1 MADSITMISSPM
13 AILATLT
20 GISATFFVLAYKT
33 KWRFFDYMPPLIF
46 IYAIPM
52 GLSSTGVLTSQSPV
66 YDWMGRYMLPFFL
79 TLMLLKVDVASAV
92 KVMGRGLLV
101 MLCGT
106 AGVILGAPLA
116 YWLVKGHLEPE
127 AWKAFAVLAGSWIGG
142 TGNMAAVS
150 QGIEASGTDVG
161 LAVLGDNVVMVV
173 WLPIL
178 LASKNLSRWFHR
190 FTRVN
195 TDRLHML
202 EQIETPDQD
211 KTAQAT
217 STRDWLL
224 LFFLGFAVTW
234 GAEYVAQC
242 LKEYPPV
249 LTHSTWKILLVSTL
263 GLALS
268 MTPARKIAGSHE
280 FAMALVFLFVARM
293 GATADLSGL
302 KAQAGWF
309 VAGAFVWIFLH
320 GIFCVFGAWLFRVD
334 VHSTAIASAANIGGA
349 ASAPI
354 VAAQHNPKLVPV
366 SILMAL
372 MGYAIGNYG
381 AFAAASLCAWVAG
394 M

>member
-1 MADSITMISSPM
+1 M
-13 AILATLT
+13 AILMTLT
-20 GISATFFVLAYKT
+20 GISAVFFVLAHKT
-33 KWRFFDYMPPLIF
+33 GWRFFQYVPPLIF

-52 GLSSTGVLTSQSPV
+52 ILSSTGVLTSKSPV
-66 YDWMGRYMLPFFL
+66 YDWMGSHMLPFFL
-79 TLMLLKVDVASAV
+79 TLMLLKVDVASAI
-92 KVMGRGLLV
+92 KVMGRGILV

-150 QGIEASGTDVG
+150 QGIEATGTDVG
-161 LAVLGDNVVMVV
+161 LAVLGDNVVIVV

-178 LASKNLSRWFHR
+178 LASKNLSGRFHR

-195 TDRLHML
+195 TKRVHML
-202 EQIETPDQD
+202 EQIEADDHGTSGS
-211 KTAQAT
+211 AT
-217 STRDWLL
+217 TRDWLV

-234 GAEYVAQC
+234 ASGYASQFLREF
-242 LKEYPPV
+242 PPV
-249 LTHSTWKILLVSTL
+249 LTHSTWKILLVSTF

-302 KAQAGWF
+302 QAQAGWF
-309 VAGAFVWIFLH
+309 VAGSLIWIFLH
-320 GIFCVFGAWLFRVD
+320 GVFCVLGAWLFRVD

-354 VAAQHNPKLVPV
+354 VAAHHNPKLVPV

-381 AFAAASLCAWVAG
+381 AFAAASLCAWVAQW
-394 M
+394 

>member
-1 MADSITMISSPM
+1 M

-20 GISATFFVLAYKT
+20 GISATFFVLAHKT
-33 KWRFFDYMPPLIF
+33 KWRFFEYMPPLIF

-66 YDWMGRYMLPFFL
+66 YDWMGQYMLPFFL

-92 KVMGRGLLV
+92 KVMGRGILV

-106 AGVILGAPLA
+106 AGVVLGAPLA
-116 YWLVKGHLEPE
+116 YWLVKGHLDPE

-190 FTRVN
+190 FTRVD
-195 TDRLHML
+195 TDRVHML
-202 EQIETPDQD
+202 ESIAAPDQG
-211 KTAQAT
+211 KTPQAT

-234 GAEYVAQC
+234 GAEYVAQH
-242 LKEYPPV
+242 LREFPPV

-268 MTPARKIAGSHE
+268 MTPARHIAGSHE

-309 VAGAFVWIFLH
+309 VAGAFIWIFLH
-320 GIFCVFGAWLFRVD
+320 GVFCVFGAWLFRVD

-372 MGYAIGNYG
+372 MGYAVGNYG
-381 AFAAASLCAWVAG
+381 AFAAASLCAWVG
-394 M
+394 RW

>member
-1 MADSITMISSPM
+1 MSILM
-13 AILATLT
+13 TLT
-20 GISATFFVLAYKT
+20 GICAFFFVLAHKT
-33 KWRFFDYMPPLIF
+33 GWTFFKYVPPLIF
-46 IYAIPM
+46 IYAVPM
-52 GLSSTGVLTSQSPV
+52 VLSSTGVLTSQSPV
-66 YDWMGRYMLPFFL
+66 YDWMGARMLPFFL

-92 KVMGRGLLV
+92 KVMGRGILV

-106 AGVILGAPLA
+106 TGVILGAPLA

-161 LAVLGDNVVMVV
+161 LAVLGDNVVYVV

-178 LASKNLSRWFHR
+178 LASKNLAGRFHK
-190 FTRVN
+190 FTRVD
-195 TDRLHML
+195 TERLCML
-202 EQIETPDQD
+202 EQIETADPEQ
-211 KTAQAT
+211 TARTAT
-217 STRDWLL
+217 TRDWLL
-224 LFFLGFAVTW
+224 LFFLGFSVTW
-234 GAEYVAQC
+234 GAEYVTQF
-242 LKEYPPV
+242 LVEYPPV

-268 MTPARKIAGSHE
+268 MTPARKIPGSHE
-280 FAMALVFLFVARM
+280 FAMALVYLFVARM
-293 GATADLSGL
+293 GAMADLSGL

-309 VAGAFVWIFLH
+309 VAGALIWIFLH
-320 GIFCVFGAWLFRVD
+320 GLFCVLGAWLFRVD
-334 VHSTAIASAANIGGA
+334 IHSTAIASAANIGGA

-372 MGYAIGNYG
+372 MGYAVGNYG
-381 AFAAASLCAWVAG
+381 AFAAASLCAWVG
-394 M
+394 GW

>member
-1 MADSITMISSPM
+1 M
-13 AILATLT
+13 AILAVLT
-20 GISATFFVLAYKT
+20 AISAGFFLLAHKT
-33 KWRFFDYMPPLIF
+33 QWRFFDYMPPLIF
-46 IYAIPM
+46 IYAVPM
-52 GLSSTGVLTSQSPV
+52 GLSNVNVLTSESPV
-66 YDWMGRYMLPFFL
+66 YDWMGRNMLPFFL

-92 KVMGRGLLV
+92 KVMGRGILV

-127 AWKAFAVLAGSWIGG
+127 VWKAFGTLAGSWIGG

-150 QGIEASGTDVG
+150 QGIEATGTDMG
-161 LAVLGDNVVMVV
+161 LAVLADNVVIVV

-178 LASKNLSRWFHR
+178 LASKNLSHWFHR

-195 TDRLHML
+195 TERLRML
-202 EQIETPDQD
+202 EEIESDAHEATQTTP
-211 KTAQAT
+211 
-217 STRDWLL
+217 TRDWLL
-224 LFFLGFAVTW
+224 LFFLGFVVTW
-234 GAEYVAQC
+234 GAETLAQFF
-242 LKEYPPV
+242 KEYPPV
-249 LTHSTWKILLVSTL
+249 LTHNTWKILLVSTF

-268 MTPARKIAGSHE
+268 LTPARRIGGSHE
-280 FAMALVFLFVARM
+280 FAMALVYLFVARM

-309 VAGAFVWIFLH
+309 VLASFVWIFLH
-320 GIFCVFGAWLFRVD
+320 GAFCLLGAWLFRVD
-334 VHSTAIASAANIGGA
+334 IHSTAIASAANIGGA

-372 MGYAIGNYG
+372 IGYAIGNYG

-394 M
+394 W

>member
-1 MADSITMISSPM
+1 MADSTTMISSPM

-20 GISATFFVLAYKT
+20 GISAVFFVLAHKT
-33 KWRFFDYMPPLIF
+33 KWRFFKYMPPLIF

-52 GLSSTGVLTSQSPV
+52 GLSTSGVLTSESPV

-92 KVMGRGLLV
+92 KVMGRGILV

-161 LAVLGDNVVMVV
+161 LAVLGDNVVIVV

-178 LASKNLSRWFHR
+178 LASKNLSRWFHK
-190 FTRVN
+190 FTRVD
-195 TDRLHML
+195 TVRLQML
-202 EQIETPDQD
+202 EEIETPDHE
-211 KTAQAT
+211 KTTQTT
-217 STRDWLL
+217 STRDWLV

-249 LTHSTWKILLVSTL
+249 LTHSTWKILLVSTMGL
-263 GLALS
+263 GLS
-268 MTPARKIAGSHE
+268 MTPARKIGGSHE

-309 VAGAFVWIFLH
+309 VAGALIWISLH
-320 GIFCVFGAWLFRVD
+320 GVFCVFGAWLFRVD
-334 VHSTAIASAANIGGA
+334 VHSTAIACAANIGGA

-381 AFAAASLCAWVAG
+381 AFAAAWLCAWVAR